1 MLYRNCLKGLVDFKS
16 VRKRSLIAYCRLS
29 FRKRGKATEKLL
41 IDECIEE
48 ARRAV
53 YVLQKN
59 HDFTKSGQYEFD
71 SMTLPKDTGQNVKE
85 YMEEVYDPEMS
96 RQEFARFQDV
106 KPGNE
111 GLHQQRLGPTHGPI
125 QKMRLDGVRP
135 NSTRAE
141 AGDEDALGDDSDSP
155 SNFKVRISDEDKV
168 FRPPP
173 PPMEGAG
180 RSFRR

>member
-1 MLYRNCLKGLVDFKS
+1 LT
-16 VRKRSLIAYCRLS
+16 
-29 FRKRGKATEKLL
+29 FRKRAKATEKLL

-59 HDFTKSGQYEFD
+59 HNFTKTREYEFD
-71 SMTLPKDTGQNVKE
+71 SMTLPKDTGQNVKQ

-106 KPGNE
+106 QPGKE
-111 GLHQQRLGPTHGPI
+111 SMHTQRLGPANGSI
-125 QKMRLDGVRP
+125 QAMRREGIRP
-135 NSTRAE
+135 NSTRAAAMANGADGE
-141 AGDEDALGDDSDSP
+141 PLSDDEDSP
-155 SNFKVRISDEDKV
+155 SNFRIHISDEDKV

-173 PPMEGAG
+173 PPMEG
-180 RSFRR
+180 RFRR